1 MSQNNTEP
9 KKATTVKKTT
19 ARKATTVK
27 KTTARKATTVKK
39 TTARPRGRTR
49 RPRGGDKPGES
60 NSRRPQRRGRRD
72 RRERRP
78 QPPEWVPRTKLGEAV
93 KNGLI
98 TSVEEIFQNN
108 YKVRET
114 EIILP
119 NLKEEV
125 VDIKMTQL
133 MTDSGQHSRFKA
145 TVIVGNRDSY
155 VGIASVKNKEVG
167 PAIRKSINRA
177 KLEIIP
183 VKRGCGSWECNCGG
197 NHSLPYIV
205 NGKCGSVKV
214 RISPAAKGTG
224 LVASDAAKIA
234 LKLAGIKD
242 CYVYIKGNSKNAENT
257 AKAVINALKNA
268 YKIMNPADW
277 SK

>member
-1 MSQNNTEP
+1 MSQNNTVP
-9 KKATTVKKTT
+9 KKSTAVKKS
-19 ARKATTVK
+19 
-27 KTTARKATTVKK
+27 
-39 TTARPRGRTR
+39 TARPRGRSR
-49 RPRGGDKPGES
+49 GPRGGGGPTGGDPRGP
-60 NSRRPQRRGRRD
+60 RRRGRRD
-72 RRERRP
+72 RRERRRP
-78 QPPEWVPRTKLGEAV
+78 QPPEWIPRTKLGEAV

-98 TSVEEIFQNN
+98 TSIEEIFQNN

-114 EIILP
+114 EIIEALLP

-125 VDIKMTQL
+125 VNIKMTQL

-145 TVIVGNRDSY
+145 TVIVGNHDSY

-205 NGKCGSVKV
+205 RGKCGSVKV

-224 LVASDAAKIA
+224 LVASDSAKIA

-268 YKIMNPADW
+268 YRIMNPADW
-277 SK
+277 LK